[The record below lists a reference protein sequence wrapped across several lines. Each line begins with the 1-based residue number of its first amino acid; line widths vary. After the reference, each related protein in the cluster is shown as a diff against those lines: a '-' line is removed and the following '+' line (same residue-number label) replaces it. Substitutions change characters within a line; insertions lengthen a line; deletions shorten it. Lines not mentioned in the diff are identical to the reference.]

1 MNSKNSVSEKQPLA
15 EESPESRIDRL
26 GELLERNRVRDYVM
40 MMENTRSLFWK
51 NFIIG
56 IARGLGMGLG
66 LTFLVAVLLYI
77 LLNVLQTLVSLNI
90 PVIGNFIADLVKIV
104 QTQMQVRP

>member
-1 MNSKNSVSEKQPLA
+1 MSSTNSASDKQGPA
-15 EESPESRIDRL
+15 VDPSESRIDRL

-66 LTFLVAVLLYI
+66 LTVLVAVLLYV
-77 LLNVLQTLVSLNI
+77 LLNLLQTLVSLNI